1 MLVVVKIYSQRPTGP
16 VDTVRRRRPIDNVD
30 PPSQLTLA
38 PAVPAATQ
46 ADPSHSPISRT
57 AKALVQESTTRDSP
71 TAWDPKVSTGRPEYV
86 TFSAVI
92 VYCDRRLGS
101 TAVVSVALA
110 LVGQK
115 IVAGR
120 RRKSSF
126 SSRHTTGHFVSFAY
140 HGHESTLS
148 GLPPLGFGPLRGDNG
163 QTHYSLEIGQKS
175 PISRESSRNKVD
187 RRKMGPVGHRH
198 KRRRA
203 GYRLRLRSLPKW

>member
-126 SSRHTTGHFVSFAY
+126 SSRHTISIPPY
-140 HGHESTLS
+140 HRTLCQFRLPRSRVDPVWSTT
-148 GLPPLGFGPLRGDNG
+148 PWLRP
-163 QTHYSLEIGQKS
+163 TA
-175 PISRESSRNKVD
+175 
-187 RRKMGPVGHRH
+187 RR
-198 KRRRA
+198 
-203 GYRLRLRSLPKW
+203 